1 MIVCIG
7 IDPSFNSTGI
17 CLRYYNNENNNN
29 EIIKEYFVIVKP
41 NKLTKKEIKEDS
53 ESINFEY
60 ILYQKTDLKQYNDNN
75 IIHEYWKTINIINL
89 ANMINDVVCEYCK
102 DPDIEEIYIIIE
114 GISYGSTLRTK
125 AVFDLAG
132 LNYVI
137 RKNFIN
143 KDKIKLY
150 IVPPTHIKKFATG
163 KGNANKEDIIEIF
176 KLTHKDIKIS
186 KIDDL
191 ADAYYMSC
199 YGLELYKNDNID

>member
-7 IDPSFNSTGI
+7 VDPSFNSTGI
-17 CLRYYNNENNNN
+17 SLKYYDEND
-29 EIIKEYFVIVKP
+29 EKIVKEYFIIIKP

-60 ILYQKTDLKQYNDNN
+60 VLYEKMDLKEYNDNN
-75 IIHEYWKTINIINL
+75 IIHEYWKTTNIINL
-89 ANMINDVVCEYCK
+89 ADRIKETICEYCK
-102 DPDIEEIYIIIE
+102 DPEITNIYVVIE

-137 RKNFIN
+137 RKNLIN
-143 KDKIKLY
+143 RENIKLY

-163 KGNANKEDIIEIF
+163 KGNANKDDIISIF

-199 YGLELYKNDNID
+199 YGLELYKNTDK

>member
-7 IDPSFNSTGI
+7 VDLSFNSTGI
-17 CLRYYNNENNNN
+17 CLKYYDEHNEK
-29 EIIKEYFVIVKP
+29 IVKEYFVIIKP

-60 ILYQKTDLKQYNDNN
+60 VLYEKIDLKEYNDNN
-75 IIHEYWKTINIINL
+75 IIHEYWKTTNIINL
-89 ANMINDVVCEYCK
+89 ADRIKETIYEYCK
-102 DPDIEEIYIIIE
+102 DPEITNIYVVIE

-137 RKNFIN
+137 RKNLIN
-143 KDKIKLY
+143 RENIKLY

-163 KGNANKEDIIEIF
+163 KGNANKDDIISIF

-199 YGLELYKNDNID
+199 YGLELYKNTDK

>member
-7 IDPSFNSTGI
+7 VDPSFNSTGI
-17 CLRYYNNENNNN
+17 CLKYYDENS
-29 EIIKEYFVIVKP
+29 EKIVKEYFVIIKP

-60 ILYQKTDLKQYNDNN
+60 VLYEKIDLKEYNDNN
-75 IIHEYWKTINIINL
+75 IIHEYWKTTNIINL
-89 ANMINDVVCEYCK
+89 ADRIKETICEYCK
-102 DPDIEEIYIIIE
+102 DPEITNIYVVIE

-137 RKNFIN
+137 RKNLIN
-143 KDKIKLY
+143 RENIKLY

-163 KGNANKEDIIEIF
+163 KGNANKDDIISIF
-176 KLTHKDIKIS
+176 KLTHKNIKIS

-199 YGLELYKNDNID
+199 YGLELYKNTDK